1 MFSLKNK
8 IKAIK
13 KEHAKRVRRI
23 KKKKAQRLLEK
34 KAVQFNFGQQ
44 DQVDLISYSGL
55 IEESA
60 HLQIGDRYVRTL
72 FISGY
77 PYVASVGWLNML
89 INFNHNI
96 DISHHIEQINPL
108 LALPKLNRKITELES
123 TKRTM
128 QKQGKV
134 IGSEITDPLESAIE
148 LKDKIQRGQEKLFQ
162 VSIYMT
168 ITADS
173 VANLNKITTI
183 LETVMSTRL
192 FYIKIATF
200 RQLEGLQTTLPRG
213 ENKLG
218 QNRNLDSSSAALTF
232 PFVSSEL
239 VQESGILYGINK
251 SNNSL
256 VIVDRFSLNNANAI
270 IFAQSGSG
278 KSYTAKVEIL
288 RQLMQGTRVIVI
300 DPEREYKQLT
310 KSVKGTYIRLSA
322 TSKEKINPFDFS
334 LKSYNG
340 KNNLAEHIQDLTE
353 IVSLLVGSLNSEERA
368 VVDKA
373 LITTYKNIGL
383 TMRKKRFAKDQKF
396 PLLKDFY
403 KTLKKMKQKDLCDRL
418 ERFVTGSLSTV
429 FDGQTNVN
437 LDNRL
442 VVFDIK
448 DLDESLRQIMI
459 LATAN
464 FVHSQVKADP
474 QKRILVIDEAWILLQ
489 HEESARFLAGLTR
502 RARKHYLGVTL
513 ISQQANDFLNQ
524 EYGRAI
530 ASQSSL
536 RILMRQDTT
545 TIKKVAQEFNL
556 SEYEQRYLLTCDKG
570 EGLIIADQNHVALK
584 VVASEKEH
592 PLLTTDPREIYQ

>member
-1 MFSLKNK
+1 MFSIKNK
-8 IKAIK
+8 IKAVK
-13 KEHAKRVRRI
+13 KEHAKRMRRI
-23 KKKKAQRLLEK
+23 KKRKAQKLLEK
-34 KAVQFNFGQQ
+34 KAIQFNFGQQ

-55 IEESA
+55 AEESA
-60 HLQIGDRYVRTL
+60 YLQIGDRYVRTL

-168 ITADS
+168 ITADTL
-173 VANLNKITTI
+173 ADLNKITTI

-278 KSYTAKVEIL
+278 KSYTAKVEIF

-353 IVSLLVGSLNSEERA
+353 IISLLVGSLNSEERA

-373 LITTYKNIGL
+373 LIETYKKIGI
-383 TMRKKRFAKDQKF
+383 TMRRKRFAKDQKF

-403 KTLKKMKQKDLCDRL
+403 KTLKKMKQKDICDRL

-437 LDNRL
+437 LGNRL

-489 HEESARFLAGLTR
+489 HEESARFLAGLVR

-545 TIKKVAQEFNL
+545 TIKKVAGEFNL

-584 VVASEKEH
+584 VVASEEEH